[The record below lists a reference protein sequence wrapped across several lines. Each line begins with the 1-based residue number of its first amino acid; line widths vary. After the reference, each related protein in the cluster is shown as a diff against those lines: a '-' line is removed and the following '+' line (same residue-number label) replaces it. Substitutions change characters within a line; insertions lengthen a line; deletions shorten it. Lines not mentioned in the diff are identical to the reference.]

1 MPLSKDALLKLQEMS
16 EKIPDKNRLS
26 NDDESLI
33 KNTFSELLE
42 KGHSYD
48 VEDIESW
55 LDYDESWSNKATKI
69 RITNMSHY
77 VQQRYWQKPKK
88 LHMVSDESC
97 GCD

>member
-1 MPLSKDALLKLQEMS
+1 MSLSKDVLLKLQEMG
-16 EKIPDKNRLS
+16 EKISDKSKLS
-26 NDDESLI
+26 ADDELLI

-42 KGHSYD
+42 KGHSYN

-55 LDYDESWSNKATKI
+55 LDYDESWNNKTTKI

-77 VQQRYWQKPKK
+77 VQQRHWQRPKK
-88 LHMVSDESC
+88 IHIISDEGC